1 MGELSFTTTRD
12 LQNARNKGNEQR
24 AFPVPREVER
34 AAAEIGSL
42 RTAFDRGTPPAHDD
56 LKTAADG
63 LTVILRRSRTS
74 VDKELKAVK
83 DTADKLIETM
93 TELLGAAAAA
103 QELQKARDDGDKNG
117 APADGFLDDGAFKS
131 VEAEISALH
140 TAVGSGASPAPAS
153 LQAVADRLAA
163 ILKAYKTGDAELK
176 QVNDAAEKLSET
188 QGRLTELVK
197 DADSDTAHRLRSVLE
212 RNSRIAYD
220 NPQATRMADIR
231 VLAEKYCHSAY
242 GVEFDYIW
250 PRLQFAVPAPNAT
263 GDTGTLSDR
272 LGMARAQ
279 IDFSVLSLA
288 LSLTVFGWL
297 PYLLWTGGD
306 PLKFVAIAAGAP
318 FVTMFF
324 YYGTL
329 ESQIAFGEV
338 AKAAVDMH
346 HFTVLTNLH
355 QPMPATLADERE
367 LWGNLRNIELIRSV
381 NVIYRHPAK

>member
-1 MGELSFTTTRD
+1 MHATR
-12 LQNARNKGNEQR
+12 ATSSVHFRS
-24 AFPVPREVER
+24 REVER

-197 DADSDTAHRLRSVLE
+197 DADSDTAHQLRSVLE

-220 NPQATRMADIR
+220 NPRRRAWRIF
-231 VLAEKYCHSAY
+231 
-242 GVEFDYIW
+242 GFW
-250 PRLQFAVPAPNAT
+250 PRNIAIPPMGWSSTTSGLACSSRFRHRTLPAIPARSAT
-263 GDTGTLSDR
+263 GSGRRTPRSIFRFSR
-272 LGMARAQ
+272 L
-279 IDFSVLSLA
+279 
-288 LSLTVFGWL
+288 
-297 PYLLWTGGD
+297 
-306 PLKFVAIAAGAP
+306 
-318 FVTMFF
+318 
-324 YYGTL
+324 
-329 ESQIAFGEV
+329 
-338 AKAAVDMH
+338 
-346 HFTVLTNLH
+346 
-355 QPMPATLADERE
+355 
-367 LWGNLRNIELIRSV
+367 RS
-381 NVIYRHPAK
+381 R